1 MGNKQA
7 GGVAKMALGMVP
19 GVGQIAQML
28 PFKEG
33 GPIKDVRIGGQI
45 ITPTI
50 KKAKA
55 KPKKAVRKSK
65 AKKK

>member
-28 PFKEG
+28 PFEEG
-33 GPIKDVRIGGQI
+33 GVVRDVRIGGQVI
-45 ITPTI
+45 KPKI
-50 KKAKA
+50 KKAPKA
-55 KPKKAVRKSK
+55 KKTSVKKSK